1 MTYEEKLKKLEE
13 ILKEY
18 KEVAVAF
25 SGGVDST
32 FLVLFAHKVL
42 GDNIVAATAS
52 APNFAPDEI
61 EYAQKVCREHGI
73 RHHIIE
79 LAANIMDSFA
89 HNPPDRCY
97 ICKRLVFGQMM
108 AQIRRHFPNAE
119 IVDGTNVDD
128 MQDYRP
134 GRKALEELGI
144 DSPLKKAGMT
154 KEDIRRGL
162 KELGG
167 EIWNKPAFA
176 CLASRI
182 PFGEQITV
190 EKLQQIHKAEMSLR
204 YLGFEQVRV
213 RHHGNLA
220 RIEVPRDQRSRFADP
235 DLMDHVVQL
244 MKDAGFLYATLDL
257 AGYRMG
263 SLNEEVLK

>member
-1 MTYEEKLKKLEE
+1 MTYEEKLAKLEA

-18 KEVAVAF
+18 GEVAVAF

-42 GDNIVAATAS
+42 NDNAVAATAS
-52 APNFAPDEI
+52 AANFAPDEI
-61 EYAQKVCREHGI
+61 EYAQELCRKEGI
-73 RHHIIE
+73 AHHLIQLDDTILE
-79 LAANIMDSFA
+79 AFA
-89 HNPPDRCY
+89 DNPPDRCY
-97 ICKRLVFGQMM
+97 ICKRLVFGRMM
-108 AQIRRHFPNAE
+108 AQIRRHSPDAI

-144 DSPLKKAGMT
+144 ASPLKEAGLT
-154 KEDIRRGL
+154 KDDIRRGL

-182 PFGEQITV
+182 PFGEKITV
-190 EKLQQIHKAEMSLR
+190 EKLQTIHKAEMVLR
-204 YLGFEQVRV
+204 DLGFEQVRV
-213 RHHGNLA
+213 RHHGSLA
-220 RIEVPRDQRSRFADP
+220 RIEVPADQRVRFADT
-235 DLMDHVVQL
+235 DFMDKVNGL
-244 MKDAGFLYATLDL
+244 IRECGFTYVTLDL

-263 SLNEEVLK
+263 SLNEEVL

>member
-42 GDNIVAATAS
+42 GDNVVAATAS

-61 EYAQKVCREHGI
+61 EYAQKLCREHGI
-73 RHHIIE
+73 RHHVIE
-79 LAANIMDSFA
+79 LSDNILEAFA

-97 ICKRLVFGQMM
+97 ICKRLVFSQMM
-108 AQIRRHFPNAE
+108 AQIRRHFPCAE

-144 DSPLKKAGMT
+144 DSPLKKAGLT
-154 KEDIRRGL
+154 KAEIRRGL

-167 EIWNKPAFA
+167 DIWDKPAFA

-182 PFGEQITV
+182 PFGEEITV
-190 EKLQQIHKAEMSLR
+190 EKLKQIHKTEMSLR

-235 DLMDHVVQL
+235 ELMDYVCQL
-244 MKDAGFLYATLDL
+244 IKDAGFLYVTLDL
-257 AGYRMG
+257 EGYRMG
-263 SLNEEVLK
+263 SLNEEVL

>member
-1 MTYEEKLKKLEE
+1 MTYEEKLLKLEAL
-13 ILKEY
+13 LKEY
-18 KEVAVAF
+18 GEVAIAF

-42 GDNIVAATAS
+42 GDNVVAATAE
-52 APNFAPDEI
+52 AANFAPDEI
-61 EYAQKVCREHGI
+61 EYAQKLCREHGI
-73 RHHIIE
+73 KHQVIE
-79 LAANIMDSFA
+79 LSDNIMDAFA

-108 AQIRRHFPNAE
+108 AQIRRRFPDAV
-119 IVDGTNVDD
+119 IIDGTNLDD

-144 DSPLKKAGMT
+144 ASPLKDAGLT
-154 KEDIRRGL
+154 KDEIRRGL

-190 EKLQQIHKAEMSLR
+190 EKLKQIHKAEMSLR

-213 RHHGNLA
+213 RHHGSLA
-220 RIEVPRDQRSRFADP
+220 RIEVPRDQRSKFADP
-235 DLMDHVVQL
+235 ELMDHVCQL
-244 MKDAGFLYATLDL
+244 IKDSGFMYVTLDL
-257 AGYRMG
+257 EGYRMG
-263 SLNEEVLK
+263 SLNEEVL

>member
-42 GDNIVAATAS
+42 GDNVVAATAS

-73 RHHIIE
+73 RHHVIE
-79 LAANIMDSFA
+79 LSDNIMESFA

-108 AQIRRHFPNAE
+108 AQIRRHFPDAE

-134 GRKALEELGI
+134 GRKALE
-144 DSPLKKAGMT
+144 
-154 KEDIRRGL
+154 
-162 KELGG
+162 ELGG

>member
-1 MTYEEKLKKLEE
+1 MTYEEKLARLEA

-18 KEVAVAF
+18 EEVAVAF

-32 FLVLFAHKVL
+32 FLVLFAHQVL
-42 GDNIVAATAS
+42 GDNAVAATAS
-52 APNFAPDEI
+52 AANFAPNEI
-61 EYAQKVCREHGI
+61 NYAQKVCRDRSI
-73 RHHIIE
+73 THHLIE
-79 LAANIMDSFA
+79 LDNSILEAFA
-89 HNPPDRCY
+89 DNPPDRCY
-97 ICKRLVFGQMM
+97 ICKRLIFGQMM
-108 AQIRRHFPNAE
+108 AQIRRHFPYAV

-144 DSPLKKAGMT
+144 ASPLKEAGLT
-154 KEDIRRGL
+154 KDDIRRGL

-182 PFGEQITV
+182 PFGEKITI
-190 EKLQQIHKAEMSLR
+190 EKLQTIHKAEMALHE
-204 YLGFEQVRV
+204 LGFEQVRV
-213 RHHGNLA
+213 RHHGSLA
-220 RIEVPRDQRSRFADP
+220 RIEVPAYQRSRFADP
-235 DLMDHVVQL
+235 EFMDQVNSVV
-244 MKDAGFLYATLDL
+244 KGFGFTYVTLDL

-263 SLNEEVLK
+263 SLNEEVL

>member
-1 MTYEEKLKKLEE
+1 MAYEEKLKKLED

-18 KEVAVAF
+18 EEVAVAF

-42 GDNIVAATAS
+42 GDKVVAATAS

-73 RHHIIE
+73 RHQVIE
-79 LAANIMDSFA
+79 LSDNILEAFA

-108 AQIRRHFPNAE
+108 AQIRRHFPAAE

-154 KEDIRRGL
+154 KDDIRRGL
-162 KELGG
+162 KDLGG

-182 PFGEQITV
+182 PYGEHITID
-190 EKLQQIHKAEMSLR
+190 KLKQIHKAEMELR

-220 RIEVPRDQRSRFADP
+220 RIEVPRDQRSQFADP
-235 DLMDHVVQL
+235 ELMDHVTRII
-244 MKDAGFLYATLDL
+244 KDCGFLYATLDL
-257 AGYRMG
+257 EGYRMG
-263 SLNEEVLK
+263 SLNEEVL